1 MEKME
6 EMKNKWSQMMTLI
19 SDMDN
24 MMKGMDTAGMEEMA
38 DEWED
43 LKESADKMQ
52 TMMTE
57 KENM

>member
-6 EMKNKWSQMMTLI
+6 EMKNKWGQMMTLI
-19 SDMDN
+19 NDMDN
-24 MMKGMDTAGMEEMA
+24 MMKGMDMAGMEEMA

-43 LKESADKMQ
+43 LKESANKMQ